1 MWYILIITVIAAVI
15 FAAVKWDKKRKE
27 KQTQNGWVRGTGVN
41 LIEYISG
48 HPELNT
54 PLKPIMAFKVSDRL
68 ELVNDLTLKK
78 LAEIPTKSIQK
89 IEVEDQ
95 SSFEKR
101 ISLTRVAL
109 VGVLALVW
117 QKKKKNELAYLTIH
131 WNDGRLE
138 HETLF
143 QFEGMQALNMA
154 NTAKNQLIKLL

>member
-1 MWYILIITVIAAVI
+1 MWYILILIIITVGI
-15 FAAVKWDKKRKE
+15 FATIKWDKARKE
-27 KQTQNGWVRGTGVN
+27 KQSKNGWVRGTGVN

-54 PLKPIMAFKVSDRL
+54 PLKPIMAYKVSDRL

-78 LAEIPTKSIQK
+78 LAEIPTNSIQK

-95 SSFEKR
+95 STLEKR

-117 QKKKKNELAYLTIH
+117 QKKKKNELAYLIIY

-143 QFEGMQALNMA
+143 QFEGMQALNLA